1 MSKTFSSIHRNK
13 YYLHDESISNR
24 LIKNDGFFR
33 RFTVSKKNGELVSVS
48 TVTVFK
54 LFILQSVTKHEIPS
68 GISGRYFMSL
78 LFMFQLFL
86 TSTYSSGL
94 ATVMTIP
101 RYDAPI
107 NSVQEFH
114 QSGIYWGATQ
124 EAWITSIQH
133 VNDVS
138 GINQF

>member
-1 MSKTFSSIHRNK
+1 MTFYNIHRNK
-13 YYLHDESISNR
+13 YYFYRKKIANW
-24 LIKNDGFFR
+24 LIKNDVFPR
-33 RFTVSKKNGELVSVS
+33 RFTKSTQNGELVSVS

-54 LFILQSVTKHEIPS
+54 LFVLQSVTKYEIPR
-68 GISGRYFMSL
+68 GISGRYFISL
-78 LFMFQLFL
+78 LFIFQLFL

-101 RYDAPI
+101 RYEAPI
-107 NSVQEFH
+107 NTVREFY
-114 QSGIYWGATQ
+114 QRGTYWGATQ

-138 GINQF
+138 GINPF